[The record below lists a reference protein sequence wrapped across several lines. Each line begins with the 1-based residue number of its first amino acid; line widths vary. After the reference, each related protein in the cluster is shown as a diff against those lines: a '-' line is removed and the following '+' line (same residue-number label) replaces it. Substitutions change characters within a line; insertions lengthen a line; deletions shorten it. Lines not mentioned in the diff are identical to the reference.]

1 MRLTLSSG
9 RTIPQGSFVE
19 HKLSKG
25 YQRATSIVYINH
37 LDLMELGIESGDRVQ
52 VTSDSGSVVLITE
65 ATHDIPTGC
74 AYIALGPYANA
85 IIGGYTHGTGMPDYK
100 DIIVEIEP
108 TDDPVP
114 TVWDLMEI
122 IGGLRYGH

>member
-1 MRLTLSSG
+1 MRFALSSG

-25 YQRATSIVYINH
+25 YQRATSMIYIH
-37 LDLMELGIESGDRVQ
+37 PLDLMELGLESGDRVC
-52 VTSDSGSVVLITE
+52 VTSDYGSVVLTTE
-65 ATHDIPTGC
+65 ATEDIQTGC
-74 AYIALGPYANA
+74 IYIALGPYANA
-85 IIGGYTHGTGMPDYK
+85 ITGGHTHATGMPDYK
-100 DIIVEIEP
+100 DITVEIEP

-114 TVWDLMEI
+114 TVWDLMEK